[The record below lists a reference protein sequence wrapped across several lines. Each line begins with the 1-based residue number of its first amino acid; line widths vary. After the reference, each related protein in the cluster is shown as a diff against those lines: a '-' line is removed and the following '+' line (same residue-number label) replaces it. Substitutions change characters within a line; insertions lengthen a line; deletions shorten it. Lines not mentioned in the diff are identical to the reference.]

1 MTAGADKRQ
10 HHRFLVRLDVRVVAG
25 DSLPAD
31 LRLTTVDVGVGGARC
46 LSSGRLPEG
55 SRLQIILTIVGG
67 PLLQPVPIAV
77 DSVVLRCQERPEPH
91 HGFPFEAVLQFARID
106 PREKRQL
113 QSYLNAL

>member
-1 MTAGADKRQ
+1 VTGGAERRQ

-25 DSLPAD
+25 DNLPAD
-31 LRLTTVDVGVGGARC
+31 LKLVTVDVGVGGARC
-46 LSSGRLPEG
+46 VSSDRLTAS

-67 PLLQPVPIAV
+67 PLHQPVAIPV
-77 DSVVLRCQERPEPH
+77 DAVVLRCDKLAQPH
-91 HGFPFEAVLQFARID
+91 HGFQFEAVLQFARID